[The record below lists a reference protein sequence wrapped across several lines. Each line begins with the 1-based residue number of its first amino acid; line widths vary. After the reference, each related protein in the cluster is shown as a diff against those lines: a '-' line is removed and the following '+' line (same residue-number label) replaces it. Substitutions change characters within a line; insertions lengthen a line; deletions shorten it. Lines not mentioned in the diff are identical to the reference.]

1 MVGALLLCAMEKERE
16 SKDLRIKAIAA
27 RLKEIRLLKGYTSYE
42 TFAFDHDLPR
52 MQYWRME
59 KGVNFTM
66 ESLLKILDAH
76 GIGLEEFFKGL

>member
-1 MVGALLLCAMEKERE
+1 MVHAFLLCTMEKERE
-16 SKDLRIKAIAA
+16 SRDPRIKAIAA
-27 RLKEIRLLKGYTSYE
+27 RLKELRRLKGYTSYE

-76 GIGLEEFFKGL
+76 GIGLEEFFGGQ